1 MKFVKNEGLMKMNL
15 IEVFNNELIDA
26 PVNIIIG
33 ETCLDFNESVIFL
46 N

>member
-1 MKFVKNEGLMKMNL
+1 MKFVKNQGLMKINL
-15 IEVFNNELIDA
+15 IEVFNNELIDI
-26 PVNIIIG
+26 PINIILG

>member
-1 MKFVKNEGLMKMNL
+1 MKFVKNEGLMKMDL
-15 IEVFNNELIDA
+15 IEIFNNELINV
-26 PVNIIIG
+26 PVNLVLG